1 MKKTQPALDAS
12 SCDYDGPKYS
22 ADQKQFA
29 RKAEGVKTKDS
40 LSEWRLS
47 YYYKTLETMTPPAK
61 KDTNQNWQKPETFPL
76 PRDKWGHPN
85 PPPEQAKIPA
95 IINPRSNT
103 LIITRRVQHTAS
115 YNDDRNANAKGGGGG
130 RGKNTERNRI
140 NALIQQ

>member
-1 MKKTQPALDAS
+1 MKRGVPDAKTRKKGNEGNQSKEVKYLQCTYMHTYLFNTPSTAAMKKTQPALDAS

-61 KDTNQNWQKPETFPL
+61 KDTNQN
-76 PRDKWGHPN
+76 
-85 PPPEQAKIPA
+85 
-95 IINPRSNT
+95 
-103 LIITRRVQHTAS
+103 
-115 YNDDRNANAKGGGGG
+115 
-130 RGKNTERNRI
+130 
-140 NALIQQ
+140 